1 MLLLMYVLY
10 ILSATIADFI
20 IILAATWLLVHCIMS
35 ELIRN
40 VITAIFLH
48 SRNRPDLIPKQV
60 KNKQISN
67 TLGAALF
74 FLNKMVARKTI
85 VSLVWYLLIVWAVW
99 IIVNFIEKTVSARCP
114 GHFYWKNMLSQEY
127 IDIPWDEL
135 NNFYF

>member
-1 MLLLMYVLY
+1 MFYLLIVKDAKNGLKVNALWGE
-10 ILSATIADFI
+10 IAEFI
-20 IILAATWLLVHCIMS
+20 IIFAATWLLVHCIMS

-85 VSLVWYLLIVWAVW
+85 VSLVWYLLIGWAVW
-99 IIVNFIEKTVSARCP
+99 IIVNFIEKTVSA
-114 GHFYWKNMLSQEY
+114 
-127 IDIPWDEL
+127 
-135 NNFYF
+135 

>member
-1 MLLLMYVLY
+1 MTQNTLEKIVLSVCSRGKDYSMLLLMYVLY

-85 VSLVWYLLIVWAVW
+85 VSLVWYLLIGWAVW
-99 IIVNFIEKTVSARCP
+99 IIVNF
-114 GHFYWKNMLSQEY
+114 
-127 IDIPWDEL
+127 
-135 NNFYF
+135 NFIFSPKVCR